1 MPYTLMAKFPKQQ
14 TVFIS
19 LQISSHLLVL
29 KFKQAAKS
37 LPDTWGEQKLKLT
50 EKELGGK
57 QNNTESG
64 RKLFK

>member
-1 MPYTLMAKFPKQQ
+1 MPYTLTAKFPKQQ

-50 EKELGGK
+50 EKEHKTIQSLEE
-57 QNNTESG
+57 NFLNDH
-64 RKLFK
+64 